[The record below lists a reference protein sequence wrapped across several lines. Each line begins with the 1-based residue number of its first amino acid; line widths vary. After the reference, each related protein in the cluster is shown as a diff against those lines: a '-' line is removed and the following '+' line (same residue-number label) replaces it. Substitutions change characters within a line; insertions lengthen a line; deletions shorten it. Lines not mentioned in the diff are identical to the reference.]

1 MLLLRIRR
9 VQNLFAGGRKLRQR
23 WSGPRRWRLFRRLRV
38 EDRILKPVGELAFA
52 AAFAAPLVRLSLA
65 FAAAGRASHAN
76 VEVIIVAVPRA
87 YLGKPA
93 AVALG
98 FAAQRL
104 LDRGVDEDALHAR
117 FLRGVAHKEDMARRE
132 GFRIN
137 V

>member
-23 WSGPRRWRLFRRLRV
+23 WSGPRLRRLFWRLRV
-38 EDRILKPVGELAFA
+38 EDRILEPVGELAFA
-52 AAFAAPLVRLSLA
+52 AAFAVPLVRLAFA
-65 FAAAGRASHAN
+65 FAAARRASHAN

-98 FAAQRL
+98 LAAQRL
-104 LDRGVDEDALHAR
+104 LDRGVDEDALHGR
-117 FLRGVAHKEDMARRE
+117 LLRGVAQHQDMAW
-132 GFRIN
+132 
-137 V
+137 